1 MRSSLAL
8 SGKRL
13 SVGRRVG
20 TVMERACRCTPCR
33 PAESTHTS
41 VSFVQFLFCK
51 HHFMVLDEAG
61 VELNSKDELH
71 AAAVLLLVE
80 ALDLQTAAGDR

>member
-1 MRSSLAL
+1 
-8 SGKRL
+8 
-13 SVGRRVG
+13 
-20 TVMERACRCTPCR
+20 
-33 PAESTHTS
+33 
-41 VSFVQFLFCK
+41 
-51 HHFMVLDEAG
+51 MVLDEAG